1 MLRRESSTVPEFT
14 GSDAGVF
21 GSFFSCAV
29 DEAAHKIKIAS
40 NPRIKTSAKRSAF
53 VFAELALRFERKGF
67 SLSMFNP
74 SAEDLSG
81 ATSSSPPGRMFRIQL
96 TKLLCNCP
104 HGGWK
109 ALVPNR

>member
-1 MLRRESSTVPEFT
+1 MLLRESSVAPEFS

-29 DEAAHKIKIAS
+29 DEAAHEIKIAR
-40 NPRIKTSAKRSAF
+40 NPRIKTAAKRSVF
-53 VFAELALRFERKGF
+53 VFAELARKFEKKEF

-96 TKLLCNCP
+96 TRRLCNCP